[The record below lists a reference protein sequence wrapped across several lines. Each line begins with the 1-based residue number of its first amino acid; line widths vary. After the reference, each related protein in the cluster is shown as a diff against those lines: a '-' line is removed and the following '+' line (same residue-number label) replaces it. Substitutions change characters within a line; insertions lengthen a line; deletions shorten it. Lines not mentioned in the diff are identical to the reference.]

1 MAGATSGND
10 VLIGTSGADVIDGGA
25 GSDEVLGLAGKDSL
39 SGGEGSDTLRGGEG
53 DDTLDGGSGP
63 YGYDYLYG
71 GDGKDTLRLN
81 NGGYAYGDAGDDL
94 LDARGIVAGSSY
106 VASVYLDGGAGNDK
120 LYGGG
125 GSNYLSGGYGDDTL
139 EGGAGSDNLEGGAG
153 ADRLTGGTGVDLFSL
168 GSSEALNGDRITDYE
183 SGEKLTFSYYSYDPA
198 TGLSTAPDIRLVT
211 LGQDSRIEIDA
222 NRDGVFESVVTLEGV
237 TGGTLVVT
245 DGGPSRMDV
254 RVTDVLRGTGQLL
267 TGTDGNDQLTATSSD
282 GWVLTGGAG
291 DDKLTGAGG
300 NDELQGGSGNDSLD
314 GRGGA
319 DTMIGGL
326 GNDDYRVDSVLDV
339 VIEAAGE
346 GSRDRVITSVDYKLS
361 AHVENLQIVG
371 KGNVSVTGNELNNI
385 MGGNS
390 GSNVLDGGLGA
401 DTMDGGTGN
410 DVYYVDNLGD
420 RVIEKAGG
428 GTDLVYSSV
437 SFKLGENVEDLQ
449 LTGMSD
455 INGTGNALANRI
467 VGNMGANLIDGGAG
481 ADMLMGG
488 MGNDTFRFAAGEAN
502 GDWVLDFQRPWSGMS
517 GYGDKLLFVGYG
529 RDARFSQLG
538 QSDIYVVSNADGSI
552 SDEIRILGN
561 TGLTASDVSFGE
573 L

>member
-1 MAGATSGND
+1 
-10 VLIGTSGADVIDGGA
+10 
-25 GSDEVLGLAGKDSL
+25 
-39 SGGEGSDTLRGGEG
+39 
-53 DDTLDGGSGP
+53 
-63 YGYDYLYG
+63 
-71 GDGKDTLRLN
+71 
-81 NGGYAYGDAGDDL
+81 
-94 LDARGIVAGSSY
+94 
-106 VASVYLDGGAGNDK
+106 
-120 LYGGG
+120 
-125 GSNYLSGGYGDDTL
+125 
-139 EGGAGSDNLEGGAG
+139 
-153 ADRLTGGTGVDLFSL
+153 
-168 GSSEALNGDRITDYE
+168 
-183 SGEKLTFSYYSYDPA
+183 
-198 TGLSTAPDIRLVT
+198 RLVT
-211 LGQDSRIEIDA
+211 LGGDSRIEIDA
-222 NRDGVFESVVTLEGV
+222 NRDGVFESAVTLEGV
-237 TGGTLVVT
+237 TGGTLVTT
-245 DGGPSRMDV
+245 DGGLSQVDM
-254 RVTDVLRGTGQLL
+254 RVTDLLHGTGKLL

-282 GWVLTGGAG
+282 GWVLKGGAG

-326 GNDDYRVDSVLDV
+326 GNDDYIVDSVLDV
-339 VIEAAGE
+339 VVEAAGE

-361 AHVENLQIVG
+361 ANVEHLQMVG
-371 KGNVSVTGNELNNI
+371 KGNVSATGNELNNI

-390 GSNVLDGGLGA
+390 GANVLDGGLGA

-428 GTDLVYSSV
+428 GTDLVHSSV

-455 INGTGNALANRI
+455 INGTGNAQANRI
-467 VGNMGANLIDGGAG
+467 FGNMGANLIDGGAG
-481 ADMLMGG
+481 ADMLQGG
-488 MGNDTFRFAAGEAN
+488 FGNDTFRFAAGEAT

-538 QSDIYVVSNADGSI
+538 QSDIYVVSSADGSI
-552 SDEIRILGN
+552 NDEIRILGN
-561 TGLTASDVSFGE
+561 TGLTASDVTFGE